1 LQLQN
6 ALVSFKDVEG
16 GLHPKSVVPFMKK
29 MHTTDNP
36 ENRTLILEFL
46 NVGFL
51 AAFSF

>member
-6 ALVSFKDVEG
+6 ALASFKDVEG